1 MAGEIGEKSE
11 QSGSRADQQTGR
23 VESKRQDEDR
33 RFKDALEDD
42 EVREALKLRGRK
54 KRLACDHP

>member
-54 KRLACDHP
+54 KRG